1 MGDKSRV
8 GVGYGTIQNP
18 MIGQEGGGG
27 TFIAIYMSDRPV
39 DIKFISF
46 DPPQIGISI
55 IAGEVSKTENSWHIQ
70 SFQGDGSLEKSLS
83 LNFMSKQRF

>member
-27 TFIAIYMSDRPV
+27 AFIAIYMSDRPV
-39 DIKFISF
+39 DIKFVSF
-46 DPPQIGISI
+46 DPPEIGISI
-55 IAGEVSKTENSWHIQ
+55 AGEASKTENSSHIQ
-70 SFQGDGSLEKSLS
+70 SLQGDGSLEKSLS